1 MKMPSI
7 IQRKAHLVPCGPRE
21 LTLMEIVKNV
31 ITVVEVRSLN
41 LIIRQSINNSNIR
54 KELF

>member
-1 MKMPSI
+1 MPGI
-7 IQRKAHLVPCGPRE
+7 IQCKAHLVPCGPRE
-21 LTLMEIVKNV
+21 LTLMEIVKYLLM
-31 ITVVEVRSLN
+31 TVVEVRSLN

>member
-21 LTLMEIVKNV
+21 LTLMEIVKNL
-31 ITVVEVRSLN
+31 ITVVEVRSVN